1 MKIMLPLLFLFC
13 ATPCMAQDSA
23 ITHLPGRYLTRT
35 THKAVALQNGLER
48 KTTRLLS
55 RWQKQEEKM
64 QAKLRRIDPAAVF
77 PTAQVGL
84 PTPLQATGIDDTQQQ
99 TLAYLQKHKAL
110 LGKSASQLPAATAAY
125 QSLAGKFKYADQVKE
140 YIRLRRQVLQ
150 QTLSSYPGMV
160 KDLKTL
166 NQTAYQYGSE
176 LCAYK
181 EMLKNPDKIEE
192 KALVLLKK
200 IPAYNDFIS
209 THSQV
214 ASLFN
219 LGTGFNSNRTTE
231 GLQTR
236 ATVAQAVQ
244 QRLGTDASGIE
255 TATARRNAATQQI
268 ETLKK
273 QFPQTDN
280 AAEMPDY
287 QPKEMKMQ
295 AFLKRLKPGGNI
307 QFQRS
312 GSYFPANVEI
322 AGQLAYQFH
331 KKGSLGVG
339 LGYKLGLGENWDKI
353 QFSHRGIGVR
363 SFIDW
368 KLKGTFFLNGGY
380 ELNRFTPF
388 RNVQELRTRKGFV
401 SSGLIGISQKYPIGP
416 KLKANMMLL
425 YDFLAERRQGQSD
438 KFKLRIGY
446 TL

>member
-1 MKIMLPLLFLFC
+1 
-13 ATPCMAQDSA
+13 MAQDSLV
-23 ITHLPGRYLTRT
+23 THLPGKYLARI
-35 THKAVALQNGLER
+35 THKAAALETGLDK

-55 RWQKQEEKM
+55 RWQKQEDKM
-64 QAKLRRIDPAAVF
+64 QAKLRRVDRAAVF
-77 PTAQVGL
+77 PAAPAGL
-84 PTPLQATGIDDTQQQ
+84 PTPLQVTGIDDTQQQ
-99 TLAYLQKHKAL
+99 TLAYLKGHTAL
-110 LGKSASQLPAATAAY
+110 LGKSAAQLPAATKAY
-125 QSLAGKFKYADQVKE
+125 QSLAGKFKHADQVKE
-140 YIRLRRQVLQ
+140 YVRLRRQVLQ
-150 QTLSSYPGMV
+150 QRLSSYPGMV
-160 KDLKTL
+160 KDLKAL
-166 NQTAYQYGSE
+166 NQTAYQYGQE
-176 LCAYK
+176 IRTYK
-181 EMLKNPDKIEE
+181 EMLKDPDKAEK
-192 KALVLLKK
+192 KALALLQK

-209 THSQV
+209 THSQI

-219 LGTGFNSNRTTE
+219 LGGAFNSNRTTE

-236 ATVAQAVQ
+236 AAVAQVVQ
-244 QRLGTDASGIE
+244 ERLGTDASGIE
-255 TATARRNAATQQI
+255 TATARRNAATQQL
-268 ETLKK
+268 ETLRK

-312 GSYFPANVEI
+312 GYYFPATADI

-331 KKGSLGVG
+331 KKGSFGVG
-339 LGYKLGLGENWDKI
+339 LGYKLGLGESWDKI
-353 QFSHRGIGVR
+353 QFSHRGIGLR

-388 RNVQELRTRKGFV
+388 RNIQELRTRSGFIP
-401 SSGLIGISQKYPIGP
+401 SGLIGISQKYPIGP

-425 YDFLAERRQGQSD
+425 YDFLAERHQGQSD